1 MSVKEQTKTNL
12 KEAFWKLY
20 KEKSLNKISIKE
32 ITDIAGYNRGTFYNY
47 YKDVHD
53 IFNEI
58 KLSLMPSEEYIASVL
73 KSMENNRWDE
83 IIDTSYS
90 PEEGEDRE
98 KILLLFGPNGDP
110 DFMHEYKRDIR
121 LKITNHVDD
130 LSIDKM
136 NKLEYMLEFMLS
148 GMLSVTMLWVENDEN
163 MLESDLEQLFS
174 GIMEDGLKQIFT
186 DILSKDNL

>member
-58 KLSLMPSEEYIASVL
+58 KLSLMPSEEYIESVL

-148 GMLSVTMLWVENDEN
+148 GMLSVTML
-163 MLESDLEQLFS
+163 
-174 GIMEDGLKQIFT
+174 
-186 DILSKDNL
+186 